1 MVKKQR
7 GGEWSI
13 NPMKWFSSTAADV
26 RDVAVSAA
34 PAVVKPVATDKGTA
48 KLADTI
54 GKPFAPEGA
63 GKTMTGGRRTRKHRK
78 HAKKTHRR
86 RR

>member
-1 MVKKQR
+1 MGKKQR
-7 GGEWSI
+7 GGEWSLD
-13 NPMKWFSSTAADV
+13 PRKWFSSTAADV
-26 RDVAVSAA
+26 RNVAVSAA

-48 KLADTI
+48 TLADTI
-54 GKPFAPEGA
+54 GKPFAAEDA

>member
-1 MVKKQR
+1 MGKKQR
-7 GGEWSI
+7 GGEWSLD
-13 NPMKWFSSTAADV
+13 PRKWFSSTAADV

-34 PAVVKPVATDKGTA
+34 PPVKTVATDEGT
-48 KLADTI
+48 KDLLGKTI
-54 GKPFAPEGA
+54 VPEDA
-63 GKTMTGGRRTRKHRK
+63 GKTLTGGRRTRKHRK